1 MKRLL
6 GICISMQ
13 MTFVLLFFTGITP
26 KLNSYVGATI
36 YLIIGFASLVISL
49 YLAGKKFLLGISFI
63 VFIFSLLIICFTFSF
78 ISCLKPG
85 CRRKSLCLNR

>member
-13 MTFVLLFFTGITP
+13 MTFVLLFITGITP

-63 VFIFSLLIICFTFSF
+63 AFYLFLAYHLFHHFHLF
-78 ISCLKPG
+78 LA
-85 CRRKSLCLNR
+85 